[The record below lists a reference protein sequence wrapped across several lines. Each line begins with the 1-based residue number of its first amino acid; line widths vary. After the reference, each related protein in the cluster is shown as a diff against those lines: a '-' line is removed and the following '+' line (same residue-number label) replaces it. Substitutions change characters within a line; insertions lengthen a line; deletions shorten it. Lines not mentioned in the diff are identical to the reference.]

1 MEQDKPLGLTRREFL
16 AGAAGLLGL
25 ASCRA
30 PSDSVGSISGEIV
43 GASHKF
49 GHLLRTGS
57 FPAPAQIVRT
67 SVVIVGGGI
76 SGLSAGWKLLRSGV
90 KDFVILDLEAAAG
103 GNARSGN
110 SPLGRYPWGAHYV
123 PFPSPESRA
132 VSELFRELKIE
143 TGRDAAGRPVY
154 DERYVCFAPQ
164 ERLFRDGRWQEGIYP
179 KDGAP
184 AWELAQFKTFRE
196 KMAAFRRRRGAD
208 GKRAFAI
215 PMELSSQDPV
225 LLALDKVSMA
235 EYLRRNDWA
244 SPRLA
249 WYLEHC
255 CRDDFGTRLTD
266 TSAWAGIHYFAS
278 RGEGED
284 GRVLTWPEGLDFIA
298 ARMAAMMET
307 RLFLSQLAVSVESV
321 PEGVSVVSVDSVS
334 GSSVRYLC
342 RSAIL
347 AVPQFVAERIAPAL
361 AERSLSKAFRHTPW
375 VTANVTVDQPPAGEG
390 APPSWDNVI
399 HGDESL
405 GYVSAGHQ
413 TLQTSR
419 GTDVWTWYL
428 PLDLGN
434 PAAARRKALE
444 TTWPQWRDRVLESLR
459 RAHPGIEKKVRR
471 IDVMVW
477 GHGMVRPEPGFIWG
491 PDRRRAA
498 EPVGAIFPAHS
509 DLSGFS
515 LFEEAQY
522 RGVLAAQR
530 VMSRLGHK
538 FRPSV

>member
-1 MEQDKPLGLTRREFL
+1 MEQDQSLTRRQFL
-16 AGAAGLLGL
+16 AGAAGLL
-25 ASCRA
+25 AFSSCRR
-30 PSDSVGSISGEIV
+30 SFDSVSEISGEII
-43 GASHKF
+43 GASHKL
-49 GHLLRTGS
+49 GHLLKSSS
-57 FPAPAQIVRT
+57 FPSPVKTERT
-67 SVVIVGGGI
+67 TVVIIGGGI

-103 GNARSGN
+103 GNSRSGK
-110 SPLGRYPWGAHYV
+110 SPLGSYPWGAHYV

-143 TGRDAAGRPVY
+143 TGRDSNGRPVY

-164 ERLFRDGRWQEGIYP
+164 ERIFINGRWEEGLFP
-179 KDGAP
+179 KGGASEG
-184 AWELAQFKTFRE
+184 ELRQYKQFQE
-196 KMAAFRRRRGAD
+196 KMAIYRRRPGAD
-208 GKRAFAI
+208 GKMGFVI
-215 PMELSSQDPV
+215 PLGLCSQAPH
-225 LLALDKVSMA
+225 LLALDKISMA
-235 EYLRRNDWA
+235 EYLRRNDWT

-249 WYLEHC
+249 WYLDHC
-255 CRDDFGTRLTD
+255 CRDDFGTRLAD

-278 RGEGED
+278 RGEGEN
-284 GRVLTWPEGLDFIA
+284 GQVLTWPEGNDFIA
-298 ARMAAMMET
+298 GRLASMMES
-307 RLFLSQLAVSVESV
+307 RLLLSRLAVSVVSS
-321 PEGVSVVSVDSVS
+321 PEGVSVVSLDPVS
-334 GSSVRYLC
+334 GTSVRYLC

-361 AERSLSKAFRHTPW
+361 AERSLAKSFRHTPW
-375 VTANVTVDQPPAGEG
+375 VVANVTVDEPPSGEG

-413 TLQTSR
+413 TLATGRRS
-419 GTDVWTWYL
+419 DVWTWYL
-428 PLDLGN
+428 PLDHGD

-444 TTWPQWRDRVLESLR
+444 TTWPQWRDRVLASLG

-477 GHGMVRPEPGFIWG
+477 GHGMVRPEPGFVWG
-491 PDRRRAA
+491 AERRRAC

-522 RGVLAAQR
+522 RGVLAAQKA
-530 VMSRLGHK
+530 MARLNHP
-538 FRPSV
+538 FRASV